1 MREGS
6 DTWDVSHLNPGQ
18 IVASIV
24 ALANHAATLAVDE
37 AMEAAHAERAGKVER
52 VAAHV
57 SRIAVG
63 AAVAVGEIAWMAGEL
78 ERSDA
83 LDVEIATAGLAVT
96 NLQASLLAIA
106 AAVQGVGDAGGP
118 VEAGSAAAA
127 LRTAALTL
135 DELLPAYQPQLG

>member
-1 MREGS
+1 M
-6 DTWDVSHLNPGQ
+6 SHLNPGQ

-37 AMEAAHAERAGKVER
+37 AMDAARAERAGKVER

-78 ERSDA
+78 ERSEA
-83 LDVEIATAGLAVT
+83 LDLEIATAGLAVT

-106 AAVQGVGDAGGP
+106 TAVDGVGVAGGP
-118 VEAGSAAAA
+118 VEAVKAAAA

-135 DELLPAYQPQLG
+135 DELLPAYQPAP